1 MGWVRRWRKDH
12 PESVDA
18 EASSEQSAENRRLR
32 AELREARMEI
42 ELREKRLPS
51 SRRSPGNHPVRAA
64 STAVDRKLPD
74 HHDVPLPESVSIR
87 LLRLAG
93 PGAIKNRATQERAQ
107 RLDRVGLQQL
117 PRHPAGTEGSTPPG
131 PAEALRRARTRCAPS
146 CVSRAWRP
154 HSHAERTRRHRPR
167 RGPGLAPRPGPAEL
181 HRQPAGS
188 EVGG

>member
-1 MGWVRRWRKDH
+1 MTAQGLSSELKEQVVLEVVEKDRTIAEVARSYGLVPQTVGNWVKKWRKDH
-12 PESVDA
+12 PESVDSEVGA
-18 EASSEQSAENRRLR
+18 EQSAENRRLR

-51 SRRSPGNHPVRAA
+51 SRRSPGNHPVR
-64 STAVDRKLPD
+64 VHPPRRRKLPD

-117 PRHPAGTEGSTPPG
+117 PRHLRVPKG
-131 PAEALRRARTRCAPS
+131 PR
-146 CVSRAWRP
+146 
-154 HSHAERTRRHRPR
+154 
-167 RGPGLAPRPGPAEL
+167 RPGPQ
-181 HRQPAGS
+181 RR
-188 EVGG
+188 

>member
-1 MGWVRRWRKDH
+1 MRYNLIMTAQRFSSELKEQVVLEVVEKDRTIAEVARSYGLVPQTVGNWVKKWRKDH
-12 PESVDA
+12 PESVDSEVGA
-18 EASSEQSAENRRLR
+18 EQSAENRRLR

-51 SRRSPGNHPVRAA
+51 SRRSPGNHPVR
-64 STAVDRKLPD
+64 VHPPRRRKLPD

-117 PRHPAGTEGSTPPG
+117 PRHLRVPKG
-131 PAEALRRARTRCAPS
+131 PR
-146 CVSRAWRP
+146 
-154 HSHAERTRRHRPR
+154 
-167 RGPGLAPRPGPAEL
+167 RPGPQ
-181 HRQPAGS
+181 RR
-188 EVGG
+188 

>member
-1 MGWVRRWRKDH
+1 MRYNLIMTAQGLSSELKEQVVLEVVEKDRTIAEVARSYGLVPQTVGNWVKKWRKDH
-12 PESVDA
+12 PESVDSEVGA
-18 EASSEQSAENRRLR
+18 EQSAENRRLR

-51 SRRSPGNHPVRAA
+51 SRRSPGNHPVR
-64 STAVDRKLPD
+64 VHPPRRRKLPD

-117 PRHPAGTEGSTPPG
+117 PRHLRVPKG
-131 PAEALRRARTRCAPS
+131 PR
-146 CVSRAWRP
+146 
-154 HSHAERTRRHRPR
+154 
-167 RGPGLAPRPGPAEL
+167 RPGPQ
-181 HRQPAGS
+181 RR
-188 EVGG
+188 